1 MAESPITPRS
11 QDFATWYQ
19 DVVLQGDMAEPAEI
33 VKGCMVIKANG
44 YAVWE
49 RLQREFDE
57 RFKATGHQNYY
68 FPLLIPESFLK
79 KEAEHV
85 EGFSPELAVV
95 TVAGGKPLEEPY
107 VIRPTSETI
116 IGHFFAKWIKSWR
129 DLPVLVNQWA
139 NIIRWELR
147 TRMFLR
153 TTEFLWQEG
162 HTAHATHD
170 EAREEVLRML
180 DIYAD
185 VAENVMAMPVIKGL
199 KTKSERFAGALFTY
213 SIEAMMQN
221 GFALQSGTSHD
232 LGQNFGKAFDVQFQ
246 NREGQLDYVWQTSWG
261 VSTRLIGGLIMSHS
275 DDKGLVL
282 PPRLAPTKA
291 VMVPIYKKKTKT
303 TLDITPIPA
312 VARQGQ
318 TLSGKVEALPDQEQD
333 EQARVLEAAHRIAKD
348 IGAKVDDREGMTP
361 GAKFFHWER
370 RGVPV
375 VLELGP
381 RDLAAGNVVLKR
393 RDTGTKEPIPQSA
406 LAAKLPALLETMQQ
420 EMYSTAK
427 QRLKDNTVLA
437 NSIEEVESLLG
448 DVTAEKGGGKF
459 VMAHLADDPRC
470 DQRVK
475 EFKATIRCIPLVDE
489 CDGKGKCIVT
499 GQEVDRRVVIAKAY

>member
-1 MAESPITPRS
+1 MAESPITPRT

-49 RLQREFDE
+49 VLQRELDD
-57 RFKATGHQNYY
+57 RFKATGHQNMY

-95 TVAGGKPLEEPY
+95 TVAGGKQLEEPY

-162 HTAHATHD
+162 HTAHSNHE
-170 EAREEVLRML
+170 EAMQEVLRML
-180 DIYAD
+180 DVYAD

-199 KTKSERFAGALFTY
+199 KTQSERFAGALRTY
-213 SIEAMMQN
+213 SIEAFMQN
-221 GFALQSGTSHD
+221 GFALQAGTSHD

-246 NREGQLDYVWQTSWG
+246 NKEGQLDYVWQTSWG

-282 PPRLAPTKA
+282 PPKLAPTKIM
-291 VMVPIYKKKTKT
+291 VVPIYRK
-303 TLDITPIPA
+303 
-312 VARQGQ
+312 
-318 TLSGKVEALPDQEQD
+318 D
-333 EQARVLEAAHRIAKD
+333 EEKSNVLEAAHRIAKD
-348 IGAKVDDREGMTP
+348 LGAKIDDREGQSP

-381 RDLAAGNVVLKR
+381 RDLAAGNVVVKR
-393 RDTGTKEPIPQSA
+393 RDTGTKEPTPQA
-406 LAAKLPALLETMQQ
+406 DLAAKLPALLDQMQQ
-420 EMYSTAK
+420 DLYNAAK
-427 QRLKDNTVLA
+427 QRMKDNTVLA
-437 NSIEEVESLLG
+437 NSIEEVESILK

-459 VMAHLADDPRC
+459 VMAHMKDDPRC
-470 DQRVK
+470 DARIK
-475 EFKATIRCIPLVDE
+475 EFKATIRCIPQVDE
-489 CDGKGKCIVT
+489 YDGGGKCIVT
-499 GQEVDRRVVIAKAY
+499 GEQVDRRVVIAKAY

>member
-1 MAESPITPRS
+1 MAESPITARS

-49 RLQREFDE
+49 LLQRELDG
-57 RFKATGHQNYY
+57 RFKATGHQNMY
-68 FPLLIPESFLK
+68 FPLLIPQSFLH

-95 TVAGGKPLEEPY
+95 TLAGGKQLDEPY

-162 HTAHATHD
+162 HTAHSNHD
-170 EAREEVLRML
+170 EAVKEVRRML
-180 DIYAD
+180 DVYAE
-185 VAENVMAMPVIKGL
+185 VAEDVMAMPVIKGV
-199 KTKSERFAGALFTY
+199 KTQSEKFAGALQSY
-213 SIEAMMQN
+213 CIEAMMQN
-221 GFALQSGTSHD
+221 GFALQAGTSHD
-232 LGQNFGKAFDVQFQ
+232 LGQNFGKAFNVQFQ
-246 NREGQLDYVWQTSWG
+246 NKEGQLEYVWQTSWG
-261 VSTRLIGGLIMSHS
+261 ASTRLIGGLIMSHS
-275 DDKGLVL
+275 DDRGLVL
-282 PPRLAPTKA
+282 PPKLAPTKA
-291 VMVPIYKKKTKT
+291 VIVPIY
-303 TLDITPIPA
+303 
-312 VARQGQ
+312 
-318 TLSGKVEALPDQEQD
+318 GKEGGKDGGKD
-333 EQARVLEAAHRIAKD
+333 RVLEAAHRIAKEV
-348 IGAKVDDREGMTP
+348 GAKVDDREGQTP

-375 VLELGP
+375 VLEFGP
-381 RDLAAGNVVLKR
+381 RDLASGSIVVKR
-393 RDTGTKEPIPQSA
+393 RDTGGKQPMPQA
-406 LAAKLPALLETMQQ
+406 ELAEKLPALLDEMQKN
-420 EMYSTAK
+420 MFDTAK
-427 QRLKDNTVLA
+427 QRLRTNTVLA
-437 NSIEEVESLLG
+437 NSIAEVESILK

-459 VMAHLADDPRC
+459 VIAHVKDDPRC
-470 DQRVK
+470 DLRVK

-489 CDGKGKCIVT
+489 YDGPGKCIVT
-499 GQEVDRRVVIAKAY
+499 GDQVDRRAVIAKAY

>member
-1 MAESPITPRS
+1 MAESPITARA

-49 RLQREFDE
+49 LLQRQLDD
-57 RFKATGHQNYY
+57 RFKATGHQNMY
-68 FPLLIPESFLK
+68 FPLLIPQSFLQ

-85 EGFSPELAVV
+85 EGFAPELAVV
-95 TVAGGKPLEEPY
+95 TIAGGKQLEEPY

-116 IGHFFAKWIKSWR
+116 IGHFFGKWIKSYR

-162 HTAHATHD
+162 HTAHSNHE
-170 EAREEVLRML
+170 EAKQEVLRML
-180 DIYAD
+180 DVYAD

-199 KTKSERFAGALFTY
+199 KTQSERFAGALFTY

-221 GFALQSGTSHD
+221 GFALQAGTSHD

-246 NREGQLDYVWQTSWG
+246 NSEGSLDYVWQTSWG

-282 PPRLAPTKA
+282 PPKLAPVKA
-291 VMVPIYKKKTKT
+291 VMVPIYRK
-303 TLDITPIPA
+303 
-312 VARQGQ
+312 
-318 TLSGKVEALPDQEQD
+318 D
-333 EQARVLEAAHRIAKD
+333 EEKANVLEAAHRIAKEV
-348 IGAKVDDREGMTP
+348 GAKVDDREGQSP

-393 RDTGTKEPIPQSA
+393 RDTGTKEPMPQA
-406 LAAKLPALLETMQQ
+406 DVAGKLPALLDQMQQ
-420 EMYSTAK
+420 DLYNAAK
-427 QRLKDNTVLA
+427 QRLKANTVLA
-437 NSIEEVESLLG
+437 NSIEEVESILK

-459 VMAHLADDPRC
+459 VMAHMKDDPRC
-470 DQRVK
+470 DARVK
-475 EFKATIRCIPLVDE
+475 EFKATIRCIPVVDE
-489 CDGKGKCIVT
+489 YDGGGKCIVT
-499 GQEVDRRVVIAKAY
+499 GEQVDRRVVVAKAY

>member
-1 MAESPITPRS
+1 MAESPITPRA

-33 VKGCMVIKANG
+33 VKGCVVIKANG

-49 RLQREFDE
+49 LLQRELDD

-68 FPLLIPESFLK
+68 FPMLIPQSFLH

-95 TVAGGKPLEEPY
+95 TLAGGKQLEEPY
-107 VIRPTSETI
+107 VLRPTSETI

-129 DLPVLVNQWA
+129 DLPMLLNQWA

-162 HTAHATHD
+162 HTAHANHD

-180 DIYAD
+180 GVYAD

-199 KTKSERFAGALFTY
+199 KTQSEKFAGALQSY

-221 GFALQSGTSHD
+221 GFALQAGTSHD

-246 NREGQLDYVWQTSWG
+246 NKEGQLEYVWQTSWG

-282 PPRLAPTKA
+282 PPKLAPIKA
-291 VMVPIYKKKTKT
+291 VMVPIYRK
-303 TLDITPIPA
+303 
-312 VARQGQ
+312 
-318 TLSGKVEALPDQEQD
+318 D
-333 EQARVLEAAHRIAKD
+333 EEKAKVLEAAHRIAKD
-348 IGAKVDDREGMTP
+348 VGAKVDDREGQSP

-370 RGVPV
+370 RGVPL

-381 RDLAAGNVVLKR
+381 RDLASGNVVLKR
-393 RDTGTKEPIPQSA
+393 RDTGTKEPMPQA
-406 LAAKLPALLETMQQ
+406 ELAARLPVLLSEMQNA
-420 EMYSTAK
+420 MYDAAK
-427 QRLKDNTVLA
+427 QRLKANTVLA
-437 NSIEEVESLLG
+437 NSIEEVESILK

-459 VMAHLADDPRC
+459 VVAHVKDDPRC
-470 DQRVK
+470 DLRMK
-475 EFKATIRCIPLVDE
+475 ELKATIRCIPLVDE
-489 CDGKGKCIVT
+489 YDGPGKCIVT
-499 GQEVDRRVVIAKAY
+499 GEPVDRRVVIAKAY